1 MKTTTQ
7 YVVGRRYDDA
17 GDSWACD
24 MEECDMHDTLAGGVH
39 ELLNRSLDQ
48 GPGEA
53 DFLTLLKVEVGGD
66 DEIVS
71 YEPVGHGTII
81 QELEGYL
88 AR

>member
-1 MKTTTQ
+1 MKTKTQ

-24 MEECDMHDTLAGGVH
+24 MEECDMHDRIESAIV
-39 ELLNRSLDQ
+39 ELLDRSLDLP
-48 GPGEA
+48 PGEA